1 MCFVSIQISR
11 NSLVN
16 LGWARLYKRPA
27 LRTSWARC
35 GAMGYATS
43 RAATRTA
50 LRLSKRS
57 SCMPGAEMT
66 RGSLGWGT
74 MTTSV
79 RQVCSAAKEYQIAQK
94 PGYISLSSL
103 SKPRNTECSRH
114 CVFNMRLSGLAALTP
129 NRALGDV
136 HGQSHLTT
144 HQIRLNTVSHTDA
157 MRWAPC
163 GLRPLGQS
171 TSRRSKRCRC
181 SRSRA
186 ATTIA
191 SPSLPRMRA

>member
-1 MCFVSIQISR
+1 MSVCFVSIQISR

-16 LGWARLYKRPA
+16 LGWALLYKRPA

-43 RAATRTA
+43 RAATRTP

-94 PGYISLSSL
+94 PGYISLPSL

-144 HQIRLNTVSHTDA
+144 HQIRLNTDA